1 MLSGQII
8 SSQLAEVL
16 DAAILLWFHDRFEQ
30 LILFARQDR
39 HKWTALR
46 PQLSCHRNL
55 VYSLAVIEG
64 DAEGKTC
71 D

>member
-30 LILFARQDR
+30 LILFGEARPPQMDGTE
-39 HKWTALR
+39 TAIVL
-46 PQLSCHRNL
+46 PPEFG
-55 VYSLAVIEG
+55 I
-64 DAEGKTC
+64 
-71 D
+71 